1 MLTRAKH
8 KQGEGTLK
16 TFNPEVGRASRRKKM
31 AEEDKRDEQ
40 EKNFH
45 MVFYRMSEMVE
56 RMYGDYEKRMK
67 KKGKKKEAHADDD
80 ASVNQGA
87 GGDPPEP
94 PSSPSSSSSSSSE
107 HSHHSHHSSHKASFK
122 KPLLKLDVKFSL
134 PMFNGDANPE
144 KLDNWIRQVEVYCR
158 VQHIDEEE
166 VKVQLASLR
175 LEGTALVWWE
185 RKLQDISKCGNL
197 LSSWSEFKSEIR
209 KQFYPLG
216 YLHKAMME
224 WKTLRQSKGQTVQ
237 SFTEEF
243 RKKSLALNIPLDSYE
258 TLMKYIGAL
267 HSYIRHTFLLF
278 NPTSLDEVC
287 VQATHLENRGKHV
300 QEDPTK
306 KPSNFPQKT
315 FKKFK
320 RKDKKTATVTREGG
334 KPSCTHC
341 KKSGHD
347 EEHCWKLHPEK
358 KPKQFGGKGKT
369 KTVATVQQDLGSD
382 SGDEGKI
389 TTVGVQGKDSLH
401 ASSSSNNESHD

>member
-67 KKGKKKEAHADDD
+67 KKGKKKEAQVDDN
-80 ASVNQGA
+80 ASVNQGV

-107 HSHHSHHSSHKASFK
+107 HSHHSSHKDSFK
-122 KPLLKLDVKFSL
+122 KPLLNLDVKFSL
-134 PMFNGDANPE
+134 PMFNGDVNPE
-144 KLDNWIRQVEVYCR
+144 KLDNWIRQVEVYFC
-158 VQHIDEEE
+158 VQQIDEEE

-175 LEGTALVWWE
+175 LEGTTLVWWE

-197 LSSWSEFKSEIR
+197 LSSWSEFKSAIR

-224 WKTLRQSKGQTVQ
+224 WQTLRQSKGQTVQ

-267 HSYIRHTFLLF
+267 HSYIRHTLLLF

-306 KPSNFPQKT
+306 KPSNLPHK
-315 FKKFK
+315 
-320 RKDKKTATVTREGG
+320 
-334 KPSCTHC
+334 
-341 KKSGHD
+341 
-347 EEHCWKLHPEK
+347 
-358 KPKQFGGKGKT
+358 
-369 KTVATVQQDLGSD
+369 
-382 SGDEGKI
+382 
-389 TTVGVQGKDSLH
+389 
-401 ASSSSNNESHD
+401 

>member
-8 KQGEGTLK
+8 KQGEGTLN
-16 TFNPEVGRASRRKKM
+16 TFNPEVGRVSRRKKM

-185 RKLQDISKCGNL
+185 SKLQDKVSVVSFFPHGRNL
-197 LSSWSEFKSEIR
+197 N
-209 KQFYPLG
+209 Q
-216 YLHKAMME
+216 
-224 WKTLRQSKGQTVQ
+224 
-237 SFTEEF
+237 
-243 RKKSLALNIPLDSYE
+243 
-258 TLMKYIGAL
+258 
-267 HSYIRHTFLLF
+267 
-278 NPTSLDEVC
+278 
-287 VQATHLENRGKHV
+287 
-300 QEDPTK
+300 
-306 KPSNFPQKT
+306 
-315 FKKFK
+315 
-320 RKDKKTATVTREGG
+320 
-334 KPSCTHC
+334 
-341 KKSGHD
+341 
-347 EEHCWKLHPEK
+347 
-358 KPKQFGGKGKT
+358 
-369 KTVATVQQDLGSD
+369 
-382 SGDEGKI
+382 
-389 TTVGVQGKDSLH
+389 
-401 ASSSSNNESHD
+401 